1 VSTKTMLK
9 HHNENMEGGI
19 GGFRLYRECFDE
31 ENTYVLLHLVGIPFT
46 AANTAD
52 VETETG
58 LSSIAIR
65 LPDEWARKL
74 GLIES

>member
-1 VSTKTMLK
+1 MSTKTMLK

-19 GGFRLYRECFDE
+19 GAFRLYRECFDE